1 MKKIEATISNKK
13 LINAKISKEE
23 NKLIKK
29 YLGNIKMAPKNMRQF
44 LNI

>member
-1 MKKIEATISNKK
+1 
-13 LINAKISKEE
+13 LINDEISRKE

-29 YLGNIKMAPKNMRQF
+29 YLGDVEKAPKNMRQF